1 MNTSAKVV
9 FLVGWCLF
17 FCGCRECFEGAT
29 SDGHIRASLPKI
41 FPMRSIITILGFLLC
56 YTLSAQNLTGIESVE
71 FDAINHRFLVGNGN
85 NIVEVDATGSP
96 IAVFTGDGPKADYG
110 MEVIGSTLFTV
121 VGSSVRAYDLA
132 TGSQLSSI
140 TISGASFLNGMA
152 ADGANRV
159 WVTDFGGLKI
169 YELDYTDLANPSYTT
184 VVSNTGITPNGICY
198 DEANNRL
205 VFVAWSGTSSD
216 ITAVSLLDYAT
227 STLVAN
233 ASLNSIDGI
242 DNDSEGNYYL
252 ASWSPQRIT
261 KYAPDFSVSEVITI
275 AGGLNNPADIA
286 YAEEIDTLLIPNTG
300 NNTVRVIGFQTSDI
314 TNVDAAKAEL
324 SCFPNPVTEN
334 SVLTF
339 VTVQSGLVKV
349 EILDMQGK
357 TVHELLAENLP
368 AAKHRIVVGELPIAS
383 GSYVWRLKTI
393 GAEMT
398 QAFVKQ

>member
-1 MNTSAKVV
+1 
-9 FLVGWCLF
+9 
-17 FCGCRECFEGAT
+17 
-29 SDGHIRASLPKI
+29 
-41 FPMRSIITILGFLLC
+41 MRSIIAILSFLLC
-56 YTLSAQNLTGIESVE
+56 HTLSAQNLTGIESVE

-85 NIVEVDATGSP
+85 NIVEVDASGSP
-96 IAVFTGDGPKADYG
+96 IAVFTGDSPKADYG
-110 MEVIGSTLFTV
+110 MEVIGSTLFTI

-132 TGSQLSSI
+132 TGNQLSSI
-140 TISGASFLNGMA
+140 TITGASFLNGMA

-198 DEANNRL
+198 DEADNRL

-216 ITAVSLLDYAT
+216 ITAVSLIDYAT

-252 ASWSPQRIT
+252 ASWAPQRIT
-261 KYAPDFSVSEVITI
+261 KYAPDFSVSEVITV

-286 YAEEIDTLLIPNTG
+286 YAEEIDTLLIPNSG
-300 NNTVRVIGFQTSDI
+300 NNTVRIIGFQTSDI
-314 TNVDAAKAEL
+314 TNVDGSKSEL
-324 SCFPNPVTEN
+324 SCFPNPVSEN

-339 VTVQSGLVKV
+339 VTLQSGLVKV
-349 EILDMQGK
+349 EVLDMQGK
-357 TVHELLAENLP
+357 TVHELLTENLP

-383 GSYVWRLKTI
+383 GSYVWRVKTT
-393 GAEMT
+393 GGEMT

>member
-1 MNTSAKVV
+1 M
-9 FLVGWCLF
+9 
-17 FCGCRECFEGAT
+17 
-29 SDGHIRASLPKI
+29 AS
-41 FPMRSIITILGFLLC
+41 
-56 YTLSAQNLTGIESVE
+56 
-71 FDAINHRFLVGNGN
+71 
-85 NIVEVDATGSP
+85 
-96 IAVFTGDGPKADYG
+96 
-110 MEVIGSTLFTV
+110 
-121 VGSSVRAYDLA
+121 
-132 TGSQLSSI
+132 
-140 TISGASFLNGMA
+140 
-152 ADGANRV
+152 DGANRV

-216 ITAVSLLDYAT
+216 ITAVSLIDYAT

-252 ASWSPQRIT
+252 ASWAPQRIT
-261 KYAPDFSVSEVITI
+261 KYAPDFSVSEVITV

-286 YAEEIDTLLIPNTG
+286 YAEEIDTLLIPNSG
-300 NNTVRVIGFQTSDI
+300 NNTVRIIGFQTSDI
-314 TNVDAAKAEL
+314 TNVDGSKSEL

-339 VTVQSGLVKV
+339 VTLQSGLVKV
-349 EILDMQGK
+349 EVLDMQGK
-357 TVHELLAENLP
+357 TVHELLTENLP

-383 GSYVWRLKTI
+383 GSYVWRVQTT

-398 QAFVKQ
+398 QAFVRQ

>member
-1 MNTSAKVV
+1 
-9 FLVGWCLF
+9 
-17 FCGCRECFEGAT
+17 
-29 SDGHIRASLPKI
+29 
-41 FPMRSIITILGFLLC
+41 MRPIITILSFLLC

-71 FDAINHRFLVGNGN
+71 FDAVNHRFLVGNGN
-85 NIVEVDATGSP
+85 NIVEVDASGSP
-96 IAVFTGDGPKADYG
+96 IAVFTGDSPKADYG
-110 MEVIGSTLFTV
+110 MEVIGSTLFTI

-132 TGSQLSSI
+132 TGDQLSSI

-216 ITAVSLLDYAT
+216 ITAVSLIDYAT

-252 ASWSPQRIT
+252 ASWAPQRIT
-261 KYAPDFSVSEVITI
+261 KYAPDFSVSEVITV
-275 AGGLNNPADIA
+275 AGGLNNAADIA
-286 YAEEIDTLLIPNTG
+286 YAEEIDTLLIPNSG
-300 NNTVRVIGFQTSDI
+300 NNTVRIIGFQTSDI
-314 TNVDAAKAEL
+314 TNVDGGKAEL

-339 VTVQSGLVKV
+339 VTLQSGLVKV
-349 EILDMQGK
+349 EVLDMQGK
-357 TVHELLAENLP
+357 TVHELLTENLP

-383 GSYVWRLKTI
+383 GSYVWRVQTI
-393 GAEMT
+393 GSEMT

>member
-1 MNTSAKVV
+1 
-9 FLVGWCLF
+9 
-17 FCGCRECFEGAT
+17 
-29 SDGHIRASLPKI
+29 
-41 FPMRSIITILGFLLC
+41 MRSIITILSFLLC

-96 IAVFTGDGPKADYG
+96 IAVFTGDSPKADYG
-110 MEVIGSTLFTV
+110 MEVIGSTLFTI

-132 TGSQLSSI
+132 TGDQLSSI
-140 TISGASFLNGMA
+140 SISGASFLNGMA
-152 ADGANRV
+152 ADGASRV
-159 WVTDFGGLKI
+159 WVTDFGGMKI

-205 VFVAWSGTSSD
+205 VFVAWSGTTSD
-216 ITAVSLLDYAT
+216 ITAVSLIDYAT

-252 ASWSPQRIT
+252 ASWAPQRIT
-261 KYAPDFSVSEVITI
+261 KYAPDFSVSEVITV
-275 AGGLNNPADIA
+275 AGGLNNAADIA
-286 YAEEIDTLLIPNTG
+286 YAEEIDTLLIPNSG
-300 NNTVRVIGFQTSDI
+300 NNTVRIIGFQTSDI
-314 TNVDAAKAEL
+314 TNVDESKAEL

-339 VTVQSGLVKV
+339 VTLQSGLVKV
-349 EILDMQGK
+349 EVLDMQGK
-357 TVHELLAENLP
+357 TVHELLTENLP

-383 GSYVWRLKTI
+383 GSYVWRVKTT

-398 QAFVKQ
+398 KAFVKQ